1 MTAKRPKMTAAITF
15 DHVNVKSARETLSS
29 MQYPEVEYNM
39 DFPNTNFKRVY
50 GDAARFYKHYYGINE
65 LLTNANI
72 LPTK

>member
-1 MTAKRPKMTAAITF
+1 
-15 DHVNVKSARETLSS
+15 